1 MCATRRAAMRF
12 ATVNSGTSAPASP
25 GAPRVA
31 LLYAAS
37 WIPLVAIYAGVLT
50 AMTAGTLSVSRTIFA
65 AFVNA
70 LGPAAMGV
78 AVWLLSGKLVW
89 PRREVS
95 RFLAVHVALSVAY
108 ALGWMAWEF
117 LIMGPVGPVRAPDY
131 AMWRYV
137 LPWQAV
143 IGFILYGVVAGASY
157 AVRAEGRSRDLVL
170 VAERAERLRA
180 QAELAALR
188 AHMNPHFFF
197 NTLHSVALMLRTDP
211 ETAQF
216 ALEQLS
222 HLFRYVL
229 RLDRDQVELVTL
241 EDEWEFTK
249 SYLWLEQLRMGPRL
263 VLNANIDDDALE
275 YLVPPFTLQ
284 PLVENA
290 VRHGLSLKRDGGT
303 IRVVA
308 GERDGLLH
316 IEVTDDGVGTA
327 DVHEGS
333 GGIGVRA
340 VTQRL
345 IAHFGDKT
353 RTRVDSAPGRGYS
366 VTLTFPA
373 EASMSPAAA
382 T

>member
-1 MCATRRAAMRF
+1 MNDARVSRRGTDAM
-12 ATVNSGTSAPASP
+12 
-25 GAPRVA
+25 RVA

-65 AFVNA
+65 AFINA

-78 AVWLLSGKLVW
+78 GVWLLSGRLVW
-89 PRREVS
+89 PQRNLS
-95 RFLAVHVALSVAY
+95 RFLAAHVALSVAY
-108 ALGWMAWEF
+108 AFGWMAWEF

-157 AVRAEGRSRDLVL
+157 AVRGEARSRDLQL

-211 ETAQF
+211 ATAQF

-229 RLDRDQVELVTL
+229 RLDRDHVEMVTL

-263 VLNANIDDDALE
+263 AVHAELEDDALE
-275 YLVPPFTLQ
+275 CLVPPFTVQ

-290 VRHGLSLKRDGGT
+290 VRHGLSHKRDGGT

-308 GERDGLLH
+308 GERDGVLH
-316 IEVTDDGVGTA
+316 IEVTDDGVGT
-327 DVHEGS
+327 DTVHKGS

-345 IAHFGDKT
+345 VAHFGDATKT
-353 RTRVDSAPGRGYS
+353 WVDSAPGRGYS
-366 VTLTFPA
+366 VMLTFPA
-373 EASMSPAAA
+373 EATLTRAGVP
-382 T
+382 